1 MKTYTDAVG
10 LPFESPV
17 GKAAV
22 GVVMDDGQPL
32 LPWAKA
38 WSRPFQSRAKC
49 RACGEFRWVEWD
61 AGIPRCADC
70 RAKGGER

>member
-22 GVVMDDGQPL
+22 GVVKDDGQPL
-32 LPWAKA
+32 LPWAAA
-38 WSRPFQSRAKC
+38 WARPLQSRAAC
-49 RACGEFRWVEWD
+49 RVCGEHRWCEWRD
-61 AGIPRCADC
+61 GVPRCADC
-70 RAKGGER
+70 RRKEEDR